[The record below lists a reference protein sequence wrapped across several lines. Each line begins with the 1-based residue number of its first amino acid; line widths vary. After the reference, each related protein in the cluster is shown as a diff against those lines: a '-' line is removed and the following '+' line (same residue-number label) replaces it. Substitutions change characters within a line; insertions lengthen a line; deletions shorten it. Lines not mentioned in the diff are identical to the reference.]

1 MSQEPNQTTEPEQP
15 NQTNSKSERRLPPG
29 WKAAKVSSE
38 DETGTKEGSNRYLF
52 VSENTLESTQKLFP
66 LLGYGLFLYVIV
78 DTLYIIIP
86 PRLTDPVWQFQLM
99 GRLVEYVWFPL
110 FGFIFVF
117 YRRQGYIKKLEI
129 KLLKFLSWVCLL
141 VGLIYL
147 LMIPL
152 GINNTRRIYETNR
165 TQFNAQIAQANE
177 RIKTLEESFE
187 RANTPQDLRNLLA
200 QLSPQ
205 GVAPPISD
213 LEGIKQQLTQSLGQ
227 SGQNF
232 RTQLEAQKKA
242 QDELLLKN
250 SLKWN
255 LGALISGTW
264 FILIWSQTSWIRR
277 LGKSET
283 P

>member
-1 MSQEPNQTTEPEQP
+1 MTNDPKQTANSENSNQTD
-15 NQTNSKSERRLPPG
+15 KKAERRLPPG
-29 WKAAKVSSE
+29 WKSADIPSDQENAEKESSGKYKFLSSSVL
-38 DETGTKEGSNRYLF
+38 ET
-52 VSENTLESTQKLFP
+52 TQNLFP
-66 LLGYGLFLYVIV
+66 LLGYGLFIYVIIDV
-78 DTLYIIIP
+78 LYIIIP
-86 PRLTDPVWQFQLM
+86 PRLTDPVWQFQVI

-117 YRRQGYIKKLEI
+117 YRRQGYIRKLEI
-129 KLLKFLSWVCLL
+129 KILKFLSWVCLV

-152 GINNTRRIYETNR
+152 GVNNTRRIYETNR

-177 RIKTLEESFE
+177 RIKTLEESFA
-187 RANTPQDLRNLLA
+187 RANTPEDLANLLA

-205 GVAPPISD
+205 GNTPQIND
-213 LEGIKQQLTQSLGQ
+213 LEGIKQQLTQALGQ

-255 LGALISGTW
+255 FGALISGTW
-264 FILIWSQTSWIRR
+264 FVLIWSKTRWIRK
-277 LGKSET
+277 L
-283 P
+283 